1 MNDTAQIKLA
11 NETGFAKTVIMPGDP
26 LRAKMIA
33 ETFLENAVL
42 VNNVRGAQGYTGYYK
57 GNKVS
62 VMASG
67 MGIPSMGIY
76 SYELFNFFGVENIIR
91 VGTAGG
97 LTEDAKLKDVVAAI
111 GANTDSAFADQ
122 FDVKGTVA
130 PVCSY
135 ELLSLAMQVAEE
147 MNIKLKV
154 GTFYSTDV
162 FYNADKNINKKWAEM
177 GSIAV
182 EMESAGLYLTAS
194 SCKKR
199 ALAICTISDLPL
211 IPDCPK
217 CTVEEREN
225 TFTDMIK
232 IALEIAAKADFT

>member
-1 MNDTAQIKLA
+1 MNDTAQIKLS
-11 NETGFAKTVIMPGDP
+11 NEIGFAKTVIMPGDP
-26 LRAKMIA
+26 LRSKMIA

-57 GNKVS
+57 GHKVS

-97 LTEDAKLKDVVAAI
+97 LTEDAKLRDVVAGI
-111 GANTDSAFADQ
+111 GANTDSAFANQ
-122 FDVKGTVA
+122 FDVKGIVA

-162 FYNADKNINKKWAEM
+162 FYNADKSINKKWAEM

-232 IALEIAAKADFT
+232 IALEIAVKADFI

>member
-1 MNDTAQIKLA
+1 MNDTSQIKLSD
-11 NETGFAKTVIMPGDP
+11 EIGFAKTVIMPGDP

-57 GNKVS
+57 GHKVS

-97 LTEDAKLKDVVAAI
+97 LTEDAKLKDVVAGL
-111 GANTDSAFADQ
+111 GANTDSAFANQ
-122 FDVKGTVA
+122 FDINGIVA

-135 ELLSLAMQVAEE
+135 ELLSLAMQVSEE
-147 MNIKLKV
+147 MNINLKV

-162 FYNADKNINKKWAEM
+162 FYNADKNANRKWAEM

-182 EMESAGLYLTAS
+182 EMESAGLYLTAA

-211 IPDCPK
+211 LPDCPK

-225 TFTDMIK
+225 NFTDMIK
-232 IALEIAAKADFT
+232 IALEVAVKTDIT